1 MAMQLLFAVVLPMA
15 LLLGVTALI
24 ASGRLTLNHTA
35 IWLLAR
41 QNRLWMSG
49 VVLLTAAGV
58 IYASRR

>member
-15 LLLGVTALI
+15 LLLGLTALI

-35 IWLLAR
+35 IWVLAR

-49 VVLLTAAGV
+49 VVVLTAAGV

>member
-15 LLLGVTALI
+15 LLVGLTALI

-35 IWLLAR
+35 AWILAR
-41 QNRLWMSG
+41 QNRIWMG
-49 VVLLTAAGV
+49 GIVALTAAAA